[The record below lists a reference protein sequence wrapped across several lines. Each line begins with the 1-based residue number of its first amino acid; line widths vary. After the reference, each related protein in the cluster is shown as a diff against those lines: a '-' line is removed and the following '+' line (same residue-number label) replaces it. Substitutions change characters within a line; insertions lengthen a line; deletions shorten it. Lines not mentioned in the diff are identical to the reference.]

1 MIGLN
6 ARNFTKLQAKLALV
20 LLSGT
25 AFSAM
30 AAAAPATD
38 DGARGI
44 ENSLAIYL
52 GKTAVEQKIISVKPQ
67 GDSYQITLDFEKA
80 ASNYKVPG
88 FELKMPSLTILATE
102 QADGNWAVKSES
114 FPSLSVKIPNSDG
127 GFEESIKYENYKFDG
142 IFNPKLMAWMTGKA
156 GHDSVSAVLGG
167 KMVGTAKMGAGQ
179 FDMSGLEAG
188 NGAVSGKMHQTLKD
202 VVEIVQIPT
211 PAKDGAPAG
220 KSDFTFKISELSGDS
235 DIDSAKNKAMW
246 DLWAAFLANP
256 TKEALAKNQADIKAK
271 LTAAMPLWNNVK
283 GSALL
288 KDISV
293 VTSLGSFGVKTFGES
308 IGLSGLV
315 EHGSF
320 QFGLNFTDLTLPTG
334 LVPAVN
340 APLVPTSMDIDIKI
354 TADGLDRMA
363 KTMIDEADFATEK
376 VLPES
381 ATMEL
386 MGMAMTANPKIVIAP
401 SHIVAPS
408 MNLTIAGEVATNGL
422 NPVGKITIDA
432 IGLDKTITALKEAG
446 KNDPEAQKMVAGLS
460 VARGMAKPGPNGA
473 SSFLVEIN
481 GKTVSVNGMAIPMGK

>member
-6 ARNFTKLQAKLALV
+6 PRIFNKLPAQLAVL

-38 DGARGI
+38 DGARAI
-44 ENSLAIYL
+44 EKSFATYL
-52 GKTAVEQKIISVKPQ
+52 GKAAVEQKVISVKPQ
-67 GDSYQITLDFEKA
+67 GDSYQISLDLEKA
-80 ASNYKVPG
+80 TANFKAPG
-88 FELKMPSLTILATE
+88 FELKMPSWTMLATE
-102 QADGNWAVKSES
+102 QADGNWVVKSEAFPNLS
-114 FPSLSVKIPNSDG
+114 FKIPNPDG

-156 GHDSVSAVLGG
+156 SHDSVSAVLGG
-167 KMVGTAKMGAGQ
+167 KASGTAKFGAGQ
-179 FDMSGLEAG
+179 FDMSGTDAG
-188 NGAVSGKMHQTLKD
+188 NGAVSGKVRQTMKD
-202 VVEIVQIPT
+202 MVESMQVPSSG
-211 PAKDGAPAG
+211 KDGAPAG
-220 KSDFTFKISELSGDS
+220 KSDLTIKMSELSGDT
-235 DIDSAKNKAMW
+235 DIDSAKNKAIL

-256 TKEALAKNQADIKAK
+256 TKEALVKNQADIKAK

-283 GSALL
+283 GSALV

-293 VTSLGSFGVKTFGES
+293 VTPMGSFGVKTFGET
-308 IGLSGLV
+308 IGLSGMV

-320 QFGLNFTDLTLPTG
+320 QFGMNFTDLTLPAG
-334 LVPAVN
+334 LVPAAN
-340 APLVPTSMDIDIKI
+340 APLVPTSMDLDIKI
-354 TADGLDRMA
+354 TAEGLDRMA
-363 KTMIDEADFATEK
+363 KTMIDEADFSTEK

-386 MGMAMTANPKIVIAP
+386 MGMAMTANPKITIAP

-432 IGLDKTITALKEAG
+432 IGLDKTIAALKEAG

-473 SSFLVEIN
+473 SSFVVEIN
-481 GKTVSVNGMAIPMGK
+481 GRTVSVNGMAIPMGK